1 MVDIARDPP
10 SGPKSRSKL
19 RVVKRTVRLTT
30 DKQQELPYSIIYY
43 YVRVGTCSTTQYY
56 THVRTSLQK
65 VDGDPNAANA
75 TDRVDTVVIETE
87 ILFGGVAGEQPPK
100 DEVDNY
106 MAANKKD
113 LGVEEF
119 GLSRGTSFI
128 FSNLRD
134 ANGLPQLSNL

>member
-1 MVDIARDPP
+1 M
-10 SGPKSRSKL
+10 
-19 RVVKRTVRLTT
+19 
-30 DKQQELPYSIIYY
+30 
-43 YVRVGTCSTTQYY
+43 
-56 THVRTSLQK
+56 QK

-134 ANGLPQLSNL
+134 AKVHHNSPIFDEYQTQSAYVGFGHSMKTGLPRQFK